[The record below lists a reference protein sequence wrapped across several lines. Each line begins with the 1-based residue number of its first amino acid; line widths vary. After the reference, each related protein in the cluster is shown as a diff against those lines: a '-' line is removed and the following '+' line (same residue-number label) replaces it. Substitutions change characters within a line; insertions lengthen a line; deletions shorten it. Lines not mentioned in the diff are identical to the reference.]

1 MKRHLLVV
9 YNITITGLSLNIDFA
24 NCLFAIRKHI
34 FAFENTHDNY
44 YYVLFRLKYE
54 LQVNSKVKTGKV
66 RYCPNSVIR
75 LEHNHS
81 NLVI

>member
-1 MKRHLLVV
+1 MKRHLV

-24 NCLFAIRKHI
+24 NYLFVIRKHI
-34 FAFENTHDNY
+34 FAFENTHDNNY
-44 YYVLFRLKYE
+44 YYVLFMLKCK

-66 RYCPNSVIR
+66 RYCSNSVIR
-75 LEHNHS
+75 PEHNHS